1 MSVGTGLL
9 AVLIF
14 HAAETITRPQGTAQF
29 MAIELLTYNDARMT
43 NAEDQFDVTH
53 SPHHDLESFVW
64 VLLYA
69 VMIKVR
75 LALARF

>member
-1 MSVGTGLL
+1 
-9 AVLIF
+9 
-14 HAAETITRPQGTAQF
+14 
-29 MAIELLTYNDARMT
+29 MAIELLTYNDARMA

-69 VMIKVR
+69 IMMKVR
-75 LALARF
+75 LSLSPF